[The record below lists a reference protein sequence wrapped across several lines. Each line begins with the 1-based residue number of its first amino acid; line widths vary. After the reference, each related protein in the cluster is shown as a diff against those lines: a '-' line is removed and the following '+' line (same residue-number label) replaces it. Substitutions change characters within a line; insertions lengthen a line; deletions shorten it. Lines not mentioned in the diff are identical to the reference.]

1 VYCSISGYGPTGP
14 WSELPGY
21 DVVIAGTHGL
31 MSITGSPDAPAK
43 VGVAMTDIVTGTL
56 AQGAILAALY
66 DRQVHPEKAGQ
77 RVDCELCAF
86 FHMVKAFI
94 NLLCN
99 SLSSE
104 FDGVSACVSV
114 NCGIWSIKC
123 GIWHTPAR
131 T

>member
-1 VYCSISGYGPTGP
+1 MYCSISGYGPTGP

-77 RVDCELCAF
+77 RVDCESSMSSIAAAIW
-86 FHMVKAFI
+86 M
-94 NLLCN
+94 LLDYRVPTH
-99 SLSSE
+99 SI
-104 FDGVSACVSV
+104 SASPV
-114 NCGIWSIKC
+114 
-123 GIWHTPAR
+123 T